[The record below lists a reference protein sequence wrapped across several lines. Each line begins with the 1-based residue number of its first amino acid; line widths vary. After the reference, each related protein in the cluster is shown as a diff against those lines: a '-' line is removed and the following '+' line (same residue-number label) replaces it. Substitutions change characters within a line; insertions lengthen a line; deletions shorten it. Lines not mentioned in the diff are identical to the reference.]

1 MKMKYTLIAEDEYGG
16 STTTR
21 EFTEDYLPHVLTEIE
36 LFLKGAGFVFN
47 GNLDF
52 VDEFAE
58 TNMDFGLEQ
67 DFNEEEFQEMEYE
80 PPHVGEMHDTMGN
93 LPKNNW
99 PFAVPSPK
107 TFGPHDGAPDEWTQ
121 ILRKDAAAEGHS
133 PHYFDTER
141 NK

>member
-1 MKMKYTLIAEDEYGG
+1 MKYTLIAEDEFGG

-21 EFTEDYLPHVLTEIE
+21 EFTEDFLPHVLTEIE

-58 TNMDFGLEQ
+58 TNMDFGMDQ
-67 DFNEEEFQEMEYE
+67 DFDVRYTEPESEMYDSKEVLATKS
-80 PPHVGEMHDTMGN
+80 H
-93 LPKNNW
+93 
-99 PFAVPSPK
+99 
-107 TFGPHDGAPDEWTQ
+107 
-121 ILRKDAAAEGHS
+121 
-133 PHYFDTER
+133 HYFATER

>member
-16 STTTR
+16 SKTTR
-21 EFTEDYLPHVLTEIE
+21 EFTEDYLPNVLTEIE
-36 LFLKGAGFVFN
+36 LFLKGAGFIFN

-58 TNMDFGLEQ
+58 TNTDF
-67 DFNEEEFQEMEYE
+67 EFE
-80 PPHVGEMHDTMGN
+80 PDWDECYTTDDTMGN

-99 PFAVPSPK
+99 PFA
-107 TFGPHDGAPDEWTQ
+107 GAGSNTETGG
-121 ILRKDAAAEGHS
+121 AGNNHS
-133 PHYFDTER
+133 QHYFDTER